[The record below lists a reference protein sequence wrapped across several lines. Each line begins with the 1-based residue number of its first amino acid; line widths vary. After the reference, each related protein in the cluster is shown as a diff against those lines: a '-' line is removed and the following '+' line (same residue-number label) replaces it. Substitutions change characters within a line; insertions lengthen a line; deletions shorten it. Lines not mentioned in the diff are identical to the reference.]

1 MTIRNIK
8 ESDQENIKA
17 LLKDFN
23 MNEEYFDILY
33 NSSSYINDLSFVLE
47 DNLEI
52 VGFMMLTRN
61 KLGKVEGLT
70 LAPLLVEKRYQHK
83 GLGKHLLKRG
93 LNVASALGYEYI
105 VALGN
110 DAFYEKYNFLPA
122 ENFGVVGTGV
132 ILSINHMDEELNC
145 EIKYPRAI
153 KNLFK

>member
-23 MNEEYFDILY
+23 MSEEYFDILY
-33 NSSSYINDLSFVLE
+33 NSSYYIDDLSFVLE
-47 DNLEI
+47 DGLEI

-132 ILSINHMDEELNC
+132 ILSLNHMDEELNC

>member
-23 MNEEYFDILY
+23 MSEEYFDILY
-33 NSSSYINDLSFVLE
+33 NSSYYIDDLSFVLE

-61 KLGKVEGLT
+61 KLGKSEGLT

-83 GLGKHLLKRG
+83 GLGKHLLRRG
-93 LNVASALGYEYI
+93 LNVASALGFEYI

-110 DAFYEKYNFLPA
+110 DDFYKKYNFLPA
-122 ENFGVVGTGV
+122 ENFGVSGEGV

>member
-23 MNEEYFDILY
+23 MSEEYFDILY
-33 NSSSYINDLSFVLE
+33 NSSSYIDDLSFVLE

-83 GLGKHLLKRG
+83 GLGKHLLRRG

-122 ENFGVVGTGV
+122 ENFGVSGEGV

>member
-23 MNEEYFDILY
+23 MSEEYFDILY

-132 ILSINHMDEELNC
+132 ILSLNHMDEELNC

>member
-23 MNEEYFDILY
+23 MSEEYFDILY
-33 NSSSYINDLSFVLE
+33 NSSSYIADLSFVLE

-61 KLGKVEGLT
+61 KLGKAEGLT

-83 GLGKHLLKRG
+83 GLGKHLLRRG

-132 ILSINHMDEELNC
+132 ILSLNHMDEELNC

>member
-33 NSSSYINDLSFVLE
+33 NSSSYIDDLSFVLE

-132 ILSINHMDEELNC
+132 ILSLNHMDEELNC

>member
-23 MNEEYFDILY
+23 MNEECFDILY
-33 NSSSYINDLSFVLE
+33 NSSSYIDDLSFVLE

-132 ILSINHMDEELNC
+132 ILSLNHMDEELNC

>member
-23 MNEEYFDILY
+23 MSEEYFDILY
-33 NSSSYINDLSFVLE
+33 NSSSYIADLSFVLE

-132 ILSINHMDEELNC
+132 ILSLNHMDEELNC

>member
-23 MNEEYFDILY
+23 MSEEYFDILY
-33 NSSSYINDLSFVLE
+33 NSSYYIDDLSFVLE

-132 ILSINHMDEELNC
+132 ILSLNHMDEELNC

>member
-23 MNEEYFDILY
+23 MSEEYFDILY
-33 NSSSYINDLSFVLE
+33 NSSSYIDDLSFVLE
-47 DNLEI
+47 DGLEI

-61 KLGKVEGLT
+61 KLGKAEGLT

-132 ILSINHMDEELNC
+132 ILSLNHMDEELNC

>member
-23 MNEEYFDILY
+23 MSEEYFDILY
-33 NSSSYINDLSFVLE
+33 NSSYYIDDLSFVLE

-83 GLGKHLLKRG
+83 GLGKHLLRRG

-132 ILSINHMDEELNC
+132 ILSLNHMDEELNC

>member
-1 MTIRNIK
+1 MTIRNVK

-23 MNEEYFDILY
+23 MSEEYFDILY
-33 NSSSYINDLSFVLE
+33 NSSSYIDDLSFVLE

-132 ILSINHMDEELNC
+132 ILSLNHMDEELNC

>member
-23 MNEEYFDILY
+23 MSEEYFDILY
-33 NSSSYINDLSFVLE
+33 NSSSYIDDLSFVLE
-47 DNLEI
+47 DGLEI

-132 ILSINHMDEELNC
+132 ILSLNHMDEELNC

>member
-23 MNEEYFDILY
+23 MSEEYFDILY
-33 NSSSYINDLSFVLE
+33 NSSSYIDDLSFVIE
-47 DNLEI
+47 DGLEI

-132 ILSINHMDEELNC
+132 ILSLNHMDEELNC

>member
-1 MTIRNIK
+1 
-8 ESDQENIKA
+8 
-17 LLKDFN
+17 

-33 NSSSYINDLSFVLE
+33 NSSYYIDDLSFVLE
-47 DNLEI
+47 DDLEI

-61 KLGKVEGLT
+61 KLGKAEGLT

-132 ILSINHMDEELNC
+132 ILSLNHMDEELNC

>member
-23 MNEEYFDILY
+23 MSEEYFDILY
-33 NSSSYINDLSFVLE
+33 NSSSYIDDLSFVLE

-110 DAFYEKYNFLPA
+110 DAFYKKYNFLPA

-132 ILSINHMDEELNC
+132 ILSLNHMDEELNC

>member
-23 MNEEYFDILY
+23 MSEEYFDILY
-33 NSSSYINDLSFVLE
+33 NSSSYIDDLSFVLE

-122 ENFGVVGTGV
+122 ENFGVSGEGV
-132 ILSINHMDEELNC
+132 ILSLNHMDEELNC

>member
-1 MTIRNIK
+1 MTIRNVK
-8 ESDQENIKA
+8 EGDWGKIFNFAEEFEVAKSFLEN
-17 LLKDFN
+17 LRV
-23 MNEEYFDILY
+23 
-33 NSSSYINDLSFVLE
+33 SSSYINDLSFVIE
-47 DNLEI
+47 DGLEI

-83 GLGKHLLKRG
+83 GLGKHLLRRG

-132 ILSINHMDEELNC
+132 ILSLNHMDEELNC

>member
-23 MNEEYFDILY
+23 MSEEYFDILY
-33 NSSSYINDLSFVLE
+33 NSSSYIDDLSFVLE

-132 ILSINHMDEELNC
+132 ILSLNHMDEELNC

>member
-23 MNEEYFDILY
+23 MSEEYFDILY
-33 NSSSYINDLSFVLE
+33 NSSSYIDDLSFVIE
-47 DNLEI
+47 DGLEI

-61 KLGKVEGLT
+61 KLGKAEGLT

-83 GLGKHLLKRG
+83 GLGKHLLRRG

-122 ENFGVVGTGV
+122 ENFGVSGEGV

>member
-23 MNEEYFDILY
+23 MSEEYFDILY
-33 NSSSYINDLSFVLE
+33 NSSSYIDDLSFVLE
-47 DNLEI
+47 DGLEI

-83 GLGKHLLKRG
+83 GLGKHLLRRG

-132 ILSINHMDEELNC
+132 ILSLNHMDEELNC

>member
-23 MNEEYFDILY
+23 MSEEYFDILY
-33 NSSSYINDLSFVLE
+33 NSSSYIDDLSFVLE

-83 GLGKHLLKRG
+83 GLGKHLLRRG

-132 ILSINHMDEELNC
+132 ILSLNHMDEELNC

>member
-23 MNEEYFDILY
+23 MSEEYFDILY
-33 NSSSYINDLSFVLE
+33 NSSSYIADLSFVLE
-47 DNLEI
+47 DDLEI

-132 ILSINHMDEELNC
+132 ILSLNHMDEELNC

>member
-23 MNEEYFDILY
+23 MSEEYFDILY
-33 NSSSYINDLSFVLE
+33 NSSYYIDDLSFVLE
-47 DNLEI
+47 DGLEI
-52 VGFMMLTRN
+52 IGFMMLTRN

-132 ILSINHMDEELNC
+132 ILSLNHMDEELNC

>member
-23 MNEEYFDILY
+23 MSEEYFDILY
-33 NSSSYINDLSFVLE
+33 NSSSYIDDLSFVLE

-61 KLGKVEGLT
+61 KLGKAEGLT

-83 GLGKHLLKRG
+83 GLGKHLLRRG

-132 ILSINHMDEELNC
+132 ILSLNHMDEELNC

>member
-33 NSSSYINDLSFVLE
+33 NSSYYIDDLSFVLE
-47 DNLEI
+47 DDLEI

-61 KLGKVEGLT
+61 KLGKAEGLT

-132 ILSINHMDEELNC
+132 ILSLNHMDEELNC

>member
-23 MNEEYFDILY
+23 MSEEYFDILY
-33 NSSSYINDLSFVLE
+33 NSSYYIADLSFVLE
-47 DNLEI
+47 DGLEI

-132 ILSINHMDEELNC
+132 ILSLNHMDEELNC

>member
-23 MNEEYFDILY
+23 MSEEYFDILY
-33 NSSSYINDLSFVLE
+33 NSSYYIDDLSFVLE
-47 DNLEI
+47 DGLEI

-122 ENFGVVGTGV
+122 ENFGVSGEGV

>member
-23 MNEEYFDILY
+23 MSEEYFDILY
-33 NSSSYINDLSFVLE
+33 NSSSYIADLSFVLE

-70 LAPLLVEKRYQHK
+70 LSPLLVEKRYQHK

-132 ILSINHMDEELNC
+132 ILSLNHMDEELNC

>member
-23 MNEEYFDILY
+23 MSEEYFDILY
-33 NSSSYINDLSFVLE
+33 NSSYYIDDLSFVLE
-47 DNLEI
+47 DGLEI

-61 KLGKVEGLT
+61 KLGKAEGLT

-83 GLGKHLLKRG
+83 GLGKHLLRRG

-132 ILSINHMDEELNC
+132 ILSLNHMDEELNC